1 MQKKTL
7 LSLLAVPAALSAGAS
22 ASIGDLAV
30 GNTNEGNM
38 PQTYAPQAEAMTPAE
53 AYEAAYKSAETY
65 LHDDALEAQYGE
77 WQKEGLTEIEKIK
90 KEFDEIVAPTDEQFE
105 DATAK
110 IQAVEAKYRTLI
122 ETQETNYKAA
132 TDYITYLVGDNENP
146 GLLKSLERNQTGIK
160 KDISDIKTL
169 ISKMNSALAADRKVN
184 EVKDLASYNSAI
196 AKAVFDL
203 QTRVSHYDTTLEE
216 AKKLQKQLD
225 EIQMMPGYFELSQQF
240 STEAENIQ
248 KEINRIKDENDG
260 SGIPAFDIDDTEEAI
275 KALKEKVEPASAAYS
290 AIMEDLKELD
300 DAIAEAQKAV
310 TEKAE
315 EMNVEGIDA
324 ATYGN
329 ADFATLQTA
338 VNNLRNELNALIPD
352 PEDNDPTSDSLI
364 DDLKALAQ
372 KVDAANTDNGVKGD
386 IANTRYDLFKGLT
399 VAYLKNVTEKYNEL
413 ADNVDLIINYPGAQE
428 VKAQLDAVYSFMNN
442 GYDDGIKGLN
452 ERVPGASIK
461 DQNAY
466 GRLES
471 FNTKIKAVEEKL
483 KPIEPE
489 YAKVLNNHNNYDS
502 LNELGEKVQ
511 TAIDGAIA
519 AMNEAAYE
527 GAKPHYQT
535 LIDGPQKDLADTLK
549 AILDDYQDI
558 KVDDAAKA
566 EYEKKLNEIRNAA
579 NDAKK
584 KIKINEDAHDNQLR
598 AAETTLNTYDRAE
611 AYYNTL
617 LAQDPAKAAEYS
629 KQLEEI
635 KKALL
640 ELNNQVAD
648 SYVEG
653 NSAADETAKN
663 YCKQYEDIQKSL
675 NELQG
680 QFMDDIRLATMK
692 ANYETLRA
700 SAWGV
705 DYDNAWR
712 TYKTAC
718 DTYDEYLFAMTN
730 EGYRKYVTDKEG
742 NLVVDNAVLFD
753 YSTEINQLSQ
763 QLYAF
768 IDNTWS
774 AEKDEDV
781 KVITEEDLL
790 PFINQLNEISRR
802 IYRQQTAMME
812 QANSDAVA
820 YFNQEFNAVKDLRE
834 KINEDLEDHGIDAGN
849 RTKALA
855 ALDAAIKDAE
865 MRQTSMLGTQPHLKM
880 SEIADILDKADDLAE
895 NFDYAKVALYQW
907 KDGFKE
913 FKANMNSLEERL
925 NGPDCEFDPN
935 LDEAKAALA
944 DIATEANELDD
955 KASKS
960 KTLYDDLK
968 EELGKLKDLLSDA
981 RVVVGNSANASAIQK
996 NKDEK
1001 YKEQIENII
1010 PALKE
1015 NFDTLKTYVDG
1026 LAVEYTAA
1034 EQMQAVAD
1042 ALKAYEDAVEANKT
1056 NIPGATS
1063 TLNRLKNA
1071 FNSAID
1077 ATYRKVFKTEKEML
1091 GGTNG
1096 LTGLLGEV
1104 LVAFNNINKDEF
1116 DKFFEGEESYMEL
1129 NYELDNY
1136 VNEFFGTGKYANPGL
1151 NTIKGSHED
1160 LINAEDRLSSLLV
1173 KLRAAYKNAHPE
1185 AAADDPYTYNP
1196 VPEILKQ
1203 LGAQYDTV
1211 AAAIEEAK
1219 AELGECMDSVK
1230 TEFDGVYDE
1239 LKAELDAVKADWE
1252 DDNDAV
1258 MVRKENYTVAMDALA
1273 AAIESKAAEVAA
1285 AEKKAQEEKAKQEAS
1300 DARYT
1305 VLKADLDAT
1314 KAAFEDFKQLIANAE
1329 VAAEFIESERY
1340 ELLCSSIEGDFEEWS
1355 NWLEAE
1361 KEAYALTATSV
1372 WDRAAQI
1379 KKNIAAYVAD
1389 VNTEES
1395 RYQIQLATD
1404 IVTEVNNAIKGGSHV
1419 DQDELE
1425 KAIDSLTSRLNTLSP
1440 NADTQKS
1447 AEVCAEAKQIA
1458 AEAATLQAEVEEKAY
1473 TAGDLDFDGTLNAV
1487 DMLALLD
1494 MVANDAE
1501 YDKDDTTSRAA
1512 DLNTDARINLSDV
1525 VVLANMLKDP
1535 ENKAIRSMMRLAAPV
1550 AGANSI
1556 EASLVSEENGVRT
1569 YAINVANTAAF
1580 VGGQFDL
1587 QLPGGMDIFE
1597 LNLGQRTEGMDLS
1610 HTILPDGRNR
1620 IIVFSQQLD
1629 AMRGNE
1635 GAVITFK
1642 TFADNVNICNA
1653 LFVDATSA
1661 GYELGAS
1668 NTTGINGIDTE
1679 KSGAR
1684 KVYDTAGRMIN
1695 KVQRGI
1701 NIIVNS
1707 NGKVSKEIRK

>member
-38 PQTYAPQAEAMTPAE
+38 PQTYTSQEEEMTPAQ

-77 WQKEGLTEIEKIK
+77 WQKAGLTEIETIKSEFNKIAVPQPSDY
-90 KEFDEIVAPTDEQFE
+90 EA
-105 DATAK
+105 ATAK
-110 IQAVEAKYRTLI
+110 IQAVEAKYRNLI
-122 ETQETNYKAA
+122 ETQEANYNAA
-132 TDYITYLVGDNENP
+132 VKYIKDTEA
-146 GLLKSLERNQTGIK
+146 LLTSLDRNQT
-160 KDISDIKTL
+160 DIHTEITV
-169 ISKMNSALAADRKVN
+169 IRNIIAKMNSALARDRKAN
-184 EVKDLASYNSAI
+184 DVKELDKYNSVI
-196 AKAVFDL
+196 AEAVSEL
-203 QTRVSHYDTTLEE
+203 QDRVNLYDTTFKQ
-216 AKKLQKQLD
+216 AKELQDQLD
-225 EIQMMPGYFELSQQF
+225 EIHKMPGYFELSQQF
-240 STEAENIQ
+240 SKEEKTAQTAIN
-248 KEINRIKDENDG
+248 EINKANDG
-260 SGIPAFDIDDTEEAI
+260 LQNLEADII
-275 KALKEKVEPASAAYS
+275 KAQNFIDQLKEKVAPASAAYS

-324 ATYGN
+324 ASYGN

-338 VNNLRNELNALIPD
+338 VNNLRNELNELIPD
-352 PEDNDPTSDSLI
+352 PEDDNPTSDSLI
-364 DDLKALAQ
+364 DDLEALAQ

-913 FKANMNSLEERL
+913 FKATMNSLEERL
-925 NGPDCEFDPN
+925 NGPDCEFLP
-935 LDEAKAALA
+935 KAERDKANA
-944 DIATEANELDD
+944 DLTNIATEANELDD

-960 KTLYDDLK
+960 ETLYDDLE

-981 RVVVGNSANASAIQK
+981 RDVVNKAVNESEIQQ
-996 NKDEK
+996 NKDEQ
-1001 YKEQIENII
+1001 YEDQIKNVI

-1042 ALKAYEDAVEANKT
+1042 ALKAYEDAVEENKA

-1071 FNSAID
+1071 FNNAID

-1116 DKFFEGEESYMEL
+1116 DEFFEGEELYMEL
-1129 NYELDNY
+1129 NYELDSY
-1136 VNEFFGTGKYANPGL
+1136 VNEFFGTGKYANPSL

-1219 AELGECMDSVK
+1219 AALGECMDSVK

-1447 AEVCAEAKQIA
+1447 VEVCAEAKQIA